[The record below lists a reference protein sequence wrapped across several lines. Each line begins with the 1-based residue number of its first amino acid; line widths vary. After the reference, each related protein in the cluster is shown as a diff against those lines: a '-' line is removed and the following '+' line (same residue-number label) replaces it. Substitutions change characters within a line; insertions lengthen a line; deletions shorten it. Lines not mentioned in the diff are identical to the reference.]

1 MVTVKRYIR
10 GIRRPFVSK
19 GWWGFGLSLLVAV
32 ALMLIVHTFL
42 FTQVEM
48 RVTRPELGL
57 LSGDR
62 VLVNR
67 MSYGVRVPFAGMW
80 GYHRWGKGM
89 PERGEM
95 VVFDYPGVSDNISV
109 DRISGLP
116 GDTIWLDNEEDAFFV
131 VPQGALS
138 IGTLL
143 LPDSCLI
150 GHPLCVSFSVDAQ
163 QPFYRKLRPKRF
175 FITIE

>member
-1 MVTVKRYIR
+1 MKRYIR

-19 GWWGFGLSLLVAV
+19 GCWRFVFALLIAV
-32 ALMLIVHTFL
+32 VLMLVVHTFM
-42 FTQVEM
+42 FTQVQL
-48 RVTRPELGL
+48 RSGRPDLGL

-67 MSYGVRVPFAGMW
+67 MSYGVRLPFVDMW

-89 PERGEM
+89 PKRGEM
-95 VVFDYPGVSDNISV
+95 VVFDYPGVSGNISM

-116 GDTIWLDNEEDAFFV
+116 GDTIWIENEKDSFFV

-138 IGTLL
+138 IGQLL

-150 GHPLCVSFSVDAQ
+150 GHPLCISFSVAAE
-163 QPFYRKLRPKRF
+163 QPFYRKLRTNRF
-175 FITIE
+175 FIPIE